1 MRRAIA
7 FGLVTGM
14 ILSVPVGMYAASG
27 PAAGRRTAQA
37 PGAIAGVAKDAAGKH
52 LAAKVRVRN
61 AGDGS
66 VVSEV
71 QSGADGAF
79 SVSGLQP
86 GNYIVEVLGP
96 NGQVIGL
103 YPTIA
108 VTSGVTATITVTATA
123 AGAVGAAG
131 AGGGLSLFGLGTAA
145 TLGVIG
151 AAATAAIVGVVAT
164 RNTASPSR

>member
-27 PAAGRRTAQA
+27 PAAGRRIAQA

-123 AGAVGAAG
+123 AGVVGAG

-151 AAATAAIVGVVAT
+151 AAATAAIVGVVAS

>member
-7 FGLVTGM
+7 FGLVTAM
-14 ILSVPVGMYAASG
+14 ILSVPATMLAASG
-27 PAAGRRTAQA
+27 AAAVRKAPQA
-37 PGAIAGVAKDAAGKH
+37 PGAISGIAKNAAGNH
-52 LAAKVRVRN
+52 LAAKMRVRN
-61 AGDGS
+61 ANDGS
-66 VVSEV
+66 IVSEG
-71 QSGADGAF
+71 QSGADGVF

-103 YPTIA
+103 SPAIA
-108 VTSGVTATITVTATA
+108 VTAGTTAMVTVTATA
-123 AGAVGAAG
+123 AGVVAASA
-131 AGGGLSLFGLGTAA
+131 AGGGLGLFGLGTAA

-164 RNTASPSR
+164 RNTASPIR